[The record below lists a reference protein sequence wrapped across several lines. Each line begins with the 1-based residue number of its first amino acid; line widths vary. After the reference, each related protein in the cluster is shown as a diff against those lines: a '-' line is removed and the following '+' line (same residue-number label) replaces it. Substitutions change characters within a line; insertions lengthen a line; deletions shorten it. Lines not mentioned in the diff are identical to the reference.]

1 MIIITNILFRHL
13 MEELITTEEAY
24 IKDLEHVC
32 KVNKKGNHCNTTVL
46 HLITHTHTLK

>member
-1 MIIITNILFRHL
+1 MIIITNVLLLRHL

-32 KVNKKGNHCNTTVL
+32 KVNKKGNSTTPSD
-46 HLITHTHTLK
+46 